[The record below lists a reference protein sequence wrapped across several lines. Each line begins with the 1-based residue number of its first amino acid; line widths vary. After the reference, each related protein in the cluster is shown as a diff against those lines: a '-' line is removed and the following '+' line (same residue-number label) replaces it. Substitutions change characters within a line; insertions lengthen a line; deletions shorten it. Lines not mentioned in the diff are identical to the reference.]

1 MNFNHGKEFDIDSS
15 VFKLNDI
22 INNRE
27 YYLNSDMV
35 NKIKNEYVKDKKPI
49 IFLGNDLISSTQKN
63 EYEITI
69 HGILPCGSKTT
80 IIIEGVYPYIEIE
93 CNYTLT
99 DTQNKNKIMNDL
111 EQLDLDYKCITF
123 TEGRNFMGFSLD
135 TTKYMKIEFK
145 TLGDRLNYIKYCE
158 KKNIITYSNDKSS
171 YYRVVAREYGLNLCN
186 WSLIKKYKHAGRN
199 QYKSKYIFKVDI
211 DDIEPFNDETFNDIP
226 QEYIKYDKMI
236 IGSFDIEM
244 CPYNLKKF
252 PDADHDLRDTI
263 FMIAITFHFIKEV
276 DSLVN
281 IVLTIKDSDPIKDAI
296 VIKCVDEKTLLKSFS
311 YIFKLM
317 QPDFITEF
325 NGGGFDWRNVMT
337 KVKHYQFMPEMLQ
350 NMSLKYMQ
358 NWELDDKMLS
368 RYYDT
373 KSIKINGSTP
383 DALCKSL
390 KLDGYI
396 NFDTL
401 VIFKQIE
408 PNEHS
413 HKLDACLE
421 RCNLGS
427 KDSLPIYEMFRIYLN
442 GTKEEMKLVSH
453 YCFIDTVKLQA
464 LLYKK
469 NVIQDRRE
477 ISTLSY
483 TSLYDSF
490 YYANGSKVR
499 NLIMRAGTQ
508 KNLKFNT
515 LSKPKVDDPKAKY
528 PGAHV
533 VTPIKGIISPM
544 LRLDEYIEKH
554 NLDYE
559 DKDLMFKFLDDHYEQ
574 IYISKENIKETVYDE
589 FNIDN
594 DNKETLSKYIQYAI
608 NTENKYP
615 VSGLDFSSLYP
626 SLIMTYNLAQEYLIT
641 DKEYA
646 KYVEEQGY
654 TLIYVTFEFDSR
666 IVEGWIVQHEGKPE
680 QFGVGPILLI
690 DLFNKRAELKKILKV
705 YETKKDKLELKMKDY
720 PNLNDFP
727 EIKDYNEILF
737 NYNYFDSKQK
747 AIKVFMNTFYG
758 AMGTITSFI
767 CAIEVA
773 GGVTY
778 MGKKNLMLAK
788 QIAEEQFDVKV
799 YYGDSVTADTPVII
813 KRNNKIE
820 VIAIE
825 ELWNINV
832 MCDWKRKQCIDTYDV
847 EVYSESGFIKVNKC
861 IRHLC
866 KKNLYRITTG
876 NGMVT
881 VTEDH
886 SLLNS
891 KKEVIKPIECSTN
904 VELLHWD
911 NLIDE
916 EFYANHRTL
925 LKYFP
930 NIVTTSKVEAQ
941 KIYLLLH
948 NIGYNYISINL
959 IENSYILTVIF
970 NETGN
975 NNMIK
980 KIEFLG
986 KSNDYVYD
994 LETESHHFA
1003 AGIGKIVVHNT
1014 DSLYISCSKEYF
1026 KDLDKQ
1032 YFTNNINKD
1041 NYMTGLVENTF
1052 KAIEECKVG
1061 VNKAL
1066 IADNGHKFLK
1076 MAYEEVLYPVIFT
1089 GKKKYYGVAHM
1100 EYVNFKP
1107 LKLFI
1112 RGLEIVKRG
1121 KSTVL
1126 KDLTESIMWE
1136 SMNIHNTYDLIEL
1149 VNKGIERYFSTKWEI
1164 TDFIKTAV
1172 FREDK
1177 NNVAVKSF
1185 VNRMKQMN
1193 YKIIPEPNVRFNYVV
1208 TKKYPYIYDIKGN
1221 QQELSI
1227 GDCYE
1232 LLERVI
1238 EENIPIDLEY
1248 YFENEITGQLSR
1260 LIAYVPEFDT
1270 FDKTRLDD
1278 EFKQLSVKDKYLKI
1292 ENEIFKNAKKY
1303 IKNVSSKFSSPY
1315 ENKGHLFK
1323 ETYKW
1328 VKDCTKKSSNN
1339 IYSKPMKSLI
1349 STLPNIEMN
1358 GNKVIAIKNHFAKA
1372 ARIYDSTINILIDTI
1387 VKKTDKSINITNY
1400 YNDNKYGY
1408 TSRINYQLELEVTKT
1423 VEEFV
1428 KFIDDNDL
1436 EDIVF
1441 GIQEINVNNIV
1452 KHIREK
1458 YNFQSICE
1466 NNVQVD
1472 SITEI
1477 VPLTDL
1483 QEIINNDDMYIQLDD
1498 DICKKILYYI
1508 SRISAIY
1515 KSMEINKRLAEKAK
1529 MKSKS
1534 KSMRYEG
1541 NEDLF

>member
-1 MNFNHGKEFDIDSS
+1 
-15 VFKLNDI
+15 
-22 INNRE
+22 
-27 YYLNSDMV
+27 
-35 NKIKNEYVKDKKPI
+35 
-49 IFLGNDLISSTQKN
+49 
-63 EYEITI
+63 
-69 HGILPCGSKTT
+69 
-80 IIIEGVYPYIEIE
+80 
-93 CNYTLT
+93 
-99 DTQNKNKIMNDL
+99 
-111 EQLDLDYKCITF
+111 
-123 TEGRNFMGFSLD
+123 
-135 TTKYMKIEFK
+135 
-145 TLGDRLNYIKYCE
+145 
-158 KKNIITYSNDKSS
+158 
-171 YYRVVAREYGLNLCN
+171 
-186 WSLIKKYKHAGRN
+186 
-199 QYKSKYIFKVDI
+199 
-211 DDIEPFNDETFNDIP
+211 
-226 QEYIKYDKMI
+226 
-236 IGSFDIEM
+236 
-244 CPYNLKKF
+244 
-252 PDADHDLRDTI
+252 
-263 FMIAITFHFIKEV
+263 
-276 DSLVN
+276 
-281 IVLTIKDSDPIKDAI
+281 
-296 VIKCVDEKTLLKSFS
+296 
-311 YIFKLM
+311 
-317 QPDFITEF
+317 
-325 NGGGFDWRNVMT
+325 
-337 KVKHYQFMPEMLQ
+337 
-350 NMSLKYMQ
+350 
-358 NWELDDKMLS
+358 
-368 RYYDT
+368 
-373 KSIKINGSTP
+373 
-383 DALCKSL
+383 
-390 KLDGYI
+390 
-396 NFDTL
+396 
-401 VIFKQIE
+401 
-408 PNEHS
+408 
-413 HKLDACLE
+413 
-421 RCNLGS
+421 
-427 KDSLPIYEMFRIYLN
+427 
-442 GTKEEMKLVSH
+442 
-453 YCFIDTVKLQA
+453 
-464 LLYKK
+464 
-469 NVIQDRRE
+469 
-477 ISTLSY
+477 
-483 TSLYDSF
+483 
-490 YYANGSKVR
+490 
-499 NLIMRAGTQ
+499 
-508 KNLKFNT
+508 
-515 LSKPKVDDPKAKY
+515 
-528 PGAHV
+528 
-533 VTPIKGIISPM
+533 
-544 LRLDEYIEKH
+544 
-554 NLDYE
+554 
-559 DKDLMFKFLDDHYEQ
+559 
-574 IYISKENIKETVYDE
+574 
-589 FNIDN
+589 
-594 DNKETLSKYIQYAI
+594 
-608 NTENKYP
+608 
-615 VSGLDFSSLYP
+615 
-626 SLIMTYNLAQEYLIT
+626 
-641 DKEYA
+641 
-646 KYVEEQGY
+646 
-654 TLIYVTFEFDSR
+654 
-666 IVEGWIVQHEGKPE
+666 
-680 QFGVGPILLI
+680 
-690 DLFNKRAELKKILKV
+690 
-705 YETKKDKLELKMKDY
+705 MKDY

-1323 ETYKW
+1323 ETYKL